1 MAYKIYDLGDFALES
16 GQVLPKATLA
26 YEVYGQLNSRR
37 DNAVLLCSA
46 ITATHEGNNF
56 LIGEGRCFDPKRFFI
71 VSTNQFANG
80 LSSSPSNT
88 PAPLDGPRF
97 PGIKIRDNVRAQSL
111 LVQNELRISKLA
123 MVAGFSMGAQQAFQ
137 WAVSY
142 PDAVERVAAWCGH
155 AHTTAYT
162 HAFIDGMARVLEDA
176 VDWNGGDYKEPPVI
190 GLRAQARAYAGWG
203 MSPSWYRAS
212 LWKKLG
218 FDTAEHF
225 MVGYWEQFFCRLE
238 ANNFLSQI
246 ETWKSHNVGA
256 TPGFGGDYR
265 KALASVQARTLVMPC
280 ATDLYFSAADA
291 EEEASYIPNA
301 TVKTIPSVWGH
312 WAGFGTDE
320 ADSAFI
326 NATIA
331 KFLSD
336 HPARR

>member
-1 MAYKIYDLGDFALES
+1 MPHKVYNLGDFALES
-16 GQVLPKATLA
+16 GQVLPKARLA

-37 DNAVLLCSA
+37 ANAVLLCSA

-56 LIGEGRCFDPKRFFI
+56 LIGEGRCFDPNRFFI
-71 VSTNQFANG
+71 VSTNQFGNG

-97 PGIKIRDNVRAQSL
+97 PKIAIRDNVRAQSL
-111 LVQNELRISKLA
+111 LVQNELRIPKLA

-142 PDAVERVAAWCGH
+142 PEAVERVAAWCGH

-162 HAFIDGMARVLEDA
+162 HAFIDGMAKVLEAA
-176 VDWNGGDYKEPPVI
+176 VDWSGGDYKEPPVI

-203 MSPSWYRAS
+203 MSPAWYRAS
-212 LWKKLG
+212 LWNKLG
-218 FDTAEHF
+218 FDTAEDF

-238 ANNFLSQI
+238 ANDFLSQI

-291 EEEASYIPNA
+291 EEEAGHIPNA
-301 TVKTIPSVWGH
+301 TIKTIPSVWGR
-312 WAGFGTDE
+312 WAGFGNDE

-331 KFLSD
+331 EFRSA
-336 HPARR
+336 HPPRG